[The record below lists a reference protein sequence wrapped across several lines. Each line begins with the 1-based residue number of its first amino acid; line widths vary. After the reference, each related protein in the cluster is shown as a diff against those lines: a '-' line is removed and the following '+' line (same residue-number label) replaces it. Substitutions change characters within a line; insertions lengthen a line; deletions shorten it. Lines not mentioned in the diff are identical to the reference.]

1 MNYIEIF
8 AIFVRDYQNISSL
21 RSYNNWNRRN
31 HILYCGH
38 HFIYHCYFGTRLY
51 EKGQND
57 ICCSNLFD
65 ELPCIYYKRPV
76 VVEWWDFLLNVVSHN
91 DGLRWYT
98 IEMWEHRSA
107 LTVIRESNGVQFTKR
122 FWYQEYVLLSYDV
135 ILIVSI
141 TWHKVDAWIYL
152 KAFLFSNH
160 LRMYLSSALGCT
172 ESWHDDLKKTSSKCF
187 WYEWGHT

>member
-1 MNYIEIF
+1 MWSPFYISLLFWYKTLWER
-8 AIFVRDYQNISSL
+8 AKWYLLLKFVWWAAMYLLQATCCCGMMRFSAQCSQLQWWSTMIH
-21 RSYNNWNRRN
+21 NRN
-31 HILYCGH
+31 V
-38 HFIYHCYFGTRLY
+38 GT
-51 EKGQND
+51 Q
-57 ICCSNLFD
+57 
-65 ELPCIYYKRPV
+65 
-76 VVEWWDFLLNVVSHN
+76 
-91 DGLRWYT
+91 
-98 IEMWEHRSA
+98 
-107 LTVIRESNGVQFTKR
+107 KR
-122 FWYQEYVLLSYDV
+122 FNCNKRVKWSPVYQTILISRICFISYDV